1 VSSSWVEDGTI
12 VLSQNVANQILS
24 EAVSH
29 HRKMGNFSGLNKTA
43 SCIKKTKRHRT
54 LVSLNLHHNCLE
66 FVHVLQIQLSGLYL
80 HFEHIVT
87 GSSIGVMRNKKYVT
101 WHFKFMSWCKIR

>member
-1 VSSSWVEDGTI
+1 VVPSSWDEDGTI

-24 EAVSH
+24 ETVSH
-29 HRKMGNFSGLNKTA
+29 HRRMGNFCGLHETT
-43 SCIKKTKRHRT
+43 SCIKKTKCHRT

-87 GSSIGVMRNKKYVT
+87 KSSICVMRNKKLS
-101 WHFKFMSWCKIR
+101 M

>member
-24 EAVSH
+24 ETVSH
-29 HRKMGNFSGLNKTA
+29 HRRMGNFSGLNKTA
-43 SCIKKTKRHRT
+43 FCLKKSKRHRT
-54 LVSLNLHHNCLE
+54 LISLNLHHYCME

-80 HFEHIVT
+80 HFEQTVT
-87 GSSIGVMRNKKYVT
+87 GSSTRVMTEKK
-101 WHFKFMSWCKIR
+101 FGM